1 MSFEVYA
8 LSMMRE
14 KEHMWHA
21 TILPSDYIGKPL
33 TMDDNVIYIAVKFK
47 TFLSL
52 NNVVL
57 FKDKRELDGARV
69 VNNPLVVH
77 DKCDKVDFDLV
88 EIDFVAI
95 KDG

>member
-1 MSFEVYA
+1 
-8 LSMMRE
+8 
-14 KEHMWHA
+14 
-21 TILPSDYIGKPL
+21 
-33 TMDDNVIYIAVKFK
+33 MDDNVIYIAVKFK

-77 DKCDKVDFDLV
+77 DNCDKVDFDLV